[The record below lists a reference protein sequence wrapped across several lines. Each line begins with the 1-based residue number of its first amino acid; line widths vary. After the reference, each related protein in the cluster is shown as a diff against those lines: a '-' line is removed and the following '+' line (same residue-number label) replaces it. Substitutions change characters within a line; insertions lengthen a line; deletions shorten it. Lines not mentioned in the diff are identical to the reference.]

1 MTATDLM
8 FPASLHAAAKIN
20 LFLRITGKRTDGYHT
35 LESGVV
41 FTEFGDRIT
50 INRAAADKICLT
62 GPFAGDLMKDSG
74 DNICASCL
82 AKFRQAGGV
91 VEPLKI
97 VIEKN
102 IPVGA
107 GLGGGSSDAAALLR
121 HLNQHATTPLS
132 PDALHRLA
140 LHLGAD
146 VPVCLNMASA
156 HMSGIGEIIS
166 PLAVKNAGSILLAN
180 PGRALATGDVF
191 KSLTAA
197 EMERQKRHLPC
208 FVQVNT
214 GEEPQKAGVMP
225 GEVDEFIRFCREDCG
240 LDVVGLMCIPPADEE
255 AAMDFA
261 LLREMAKR
269 NDLPELSMGMSSDFE
284 EAIAFGATSVR
295 VGSAIFGKREPH
307 S

>member
-132 PDALHRLA
+132 PDALYRLA

-156 HMSGIGEIIS
+156 HVSGIGEIIS

-191 KSLTAA
+191 KSLTDADMTGDRLA
-197 EMERQKRHLPC
+197 SHLPPDGATPSELARYGNDLLTPACQLMPEIETLLTMLAGQEGADTVGMSGSGATC
-208 FVQVNT
+208 FAIYSSRT
-214 GEEPQKAGVMP
+214 A
-225 GEVDEFIRFCREDCG
+225 C
-240 LDVVGLMCIPPADEE
+240 E
-255 AAMDFA
+255 AAA
-261 LLREMAKR
+261 GQLLAK
-269 NDLPELSMGMSSDFE
+269 NIW
-284 EAIAFGATSVR
+284 AVATR
-295 VGSAIFGKREPH
+295 II
-307 S
+307 

>member
-132 PDALHRLA
+132 PDALYRLA

-156 HMSGIGEIIS
+156 HVSGIGEIIS

-191 KSLTAA
+191 KSLTDADMTGDRLA
-197 EMERQKRHLPC
+197 SHLPPEGATPSELARYGNDLQTHACQLMPEIETLLTTLAGQEGADTVGMSGSGATC
-208 FVQVNT
+208 FAIYSSHT
-214 GEEPQKAGVMP
+214 A
-225 GEVDEFIRFCREDCG
+225 C
-240 LDVVGLMCIPPADEE
+240 E
-255 AAMDFA
+255 AAA
-261 LLREMAKR
+261 SQLLAK
-269 NDLPELSMGMSSDFE
+269 NIW
-284 EAIAFGATSVR
+284 AVATR
-295 VGSAIFGKREPH
+295 II
-307 S
+307 